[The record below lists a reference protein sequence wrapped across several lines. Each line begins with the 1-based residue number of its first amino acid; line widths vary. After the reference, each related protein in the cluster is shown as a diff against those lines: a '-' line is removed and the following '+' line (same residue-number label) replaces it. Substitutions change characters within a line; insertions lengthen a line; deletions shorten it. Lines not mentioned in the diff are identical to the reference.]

1 MGSVRCFILLIL
13 RLVWLGLFCVFLA
26 LQSID
31 IGRVKCLGKVER
43 LRSHLRVAKY
53 RGSEFKDAM
62 DKATKIRFTPEDMAN
77 KIKYGMM
84 GTKGLVGNSKY
95 QSLSAS
101 GQELA
106 FCIVDQECAR
116 QTEWAPKQLPRLAKV
131 IEKRLKRECS

>member
-84 GTKGLVGNSKY
+84 GTKGLVGSEKY
-95 QSLSAS
+95 KSLSAA

-106 FCIVDQECAR
+106 LCIVDQECAN
-116 QTEWAPKQLPRLAKV
+116 QAEWAPKQLPRLAKI
-131 IEKRLKRECS
+131 IEKRLRRECS